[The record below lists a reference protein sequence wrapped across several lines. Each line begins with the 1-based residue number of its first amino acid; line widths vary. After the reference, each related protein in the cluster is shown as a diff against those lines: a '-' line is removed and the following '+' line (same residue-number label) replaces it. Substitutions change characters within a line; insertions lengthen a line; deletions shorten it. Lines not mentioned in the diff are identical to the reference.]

1 MCADKVAYSMS
12 NAFSTNSFPPTW
24 LSKHLT
30 LQPRPTY
37 NLPQVLH
44 CLTFWWKPR
53 LCRTFQIFSSSRGFL
68 KAQSRGAVLGLA
80 AVASKVFMSVCI
92 LYGWKTRS
100 KQRKCTTF
108 RATGLWRRQLRVS
121 LSLNKYSS
129 SFVWQFVRQR
139 TVVWQEKN
147 EIDERDEFYYWFV
160 NYLLQLSAKGAK
172 LGIG

>member
-1 MCADKVAYSMS
+1 MAYEQCI
-12 NAFSTNSFPPTW
+12 FSANSFPSTW

-53 LCRTFQIFSSSRGFL
+53 LCRTFQIFSSFPGFTLSPKPRRRLGACRSR
-68 KAQSRGAVLGLA
+68 KQSFQCLSAFFTAGKHA
-80 AVASKVFMSVCI
+80 AN
-92 LYGWKTRS
+92 
-100 KQRKCTTF
+100 

-139 TVVWQEKN
+139 KEKN
-147 EIDERDEFYYWFV
+147 KIDKKDEFCYWFV
-160 NYLLQLSAKGAK
+160 NYLLQLSAKGAE